1 MAKIITFANQ
11 KGGVGKSTTA
21 INVAA
26 SLGVKGK
33 KVLLVDVDP
42 QGNASSSVG
51 VNKKNVLFSSYDI
64 LTGRASAE
72 QVILH
77 TPFQNLDVIP
87 ATISLAGA
95 EPELATL
102 EGRNYRLRDALTAVS
117 ADYDFILIDCPPSIG
132 VLTLNALAASNGV
145 VIPTQC
151 EYFALEGLTQLMLT
165 IKNVQRILNPT
176 LELYGIVI
184 TMYNNRLNLARQAKA
199 ELYAHYSDK
208 VFKTVIARNVR
219 ISEAPGFGMPVYYF
233 DKYSKGS
240 IAYSCLTEELL
251 ARV

>member
-51 VNKKNVLFSSYDI
+51 VNKKDVVFSSYDV
-64 LTGRASAE
+64 LTGRATIE
-72 QVILH
+72 QATWH
-77 TPFQNLDVIP
+77 TEFQNLDVVP

-102 EGRNYRLRDALTAVS
+102 EGRNFRLRAALAQV
-117 ADYDFILIDCPPSIG
+117 ADKYDYIAIDCPPSIG
-132 VLTLNALAASNGV
+132 VLTLNALAASDGV

-151 EYFALEGLTQLMLT
+151 EYFALEGLAQLMLT
-165 IKNVQRILNPT
+165 IKNVQRILNPD
-176 LELYGIVI
+176 LKLYGIVI

-199 ELYAHYSDK
+199 ELYAHYGNL
-208 VFKTVIARNVR
+208 VCKTVIARNVR

-240 IAYSCLTEELL
+240 IAYACLTEELIG
-251 ARV
+251 RM